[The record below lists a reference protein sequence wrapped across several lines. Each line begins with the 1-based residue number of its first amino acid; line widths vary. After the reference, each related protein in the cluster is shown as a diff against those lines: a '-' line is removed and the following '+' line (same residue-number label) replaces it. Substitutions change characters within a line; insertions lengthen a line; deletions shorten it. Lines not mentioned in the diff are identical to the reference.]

1 MVNYDVVNAQISYY
15 EEKRQQEIDLRQ
27 KFIDKYTNL
36 VDSNSVEQFYTNST
50 FRFIVDH
57 GDAEISRL
65 TRILGQLYNYL
76 INQN

>member
-1 MVNYDVVNAQISYY
+1 MVNYDIVNAQISYY

-36 VDSNSVEQFYTNST
+36 VDSNSIEQFYTNST

-57 GDAEISRL
+57 SNVEITRL
-65 TRILGQLYNYL
+65 TRILTQLYNYL
-76 INQN
+76 INQ